1 MRGIALGEIAVA
13 KEGMCCATV
22 GATKEIASVRIVEF
36 KLVVKPRACAR
47 PRAVRLRAPACRSGP
62 RAAHGVEAPL
72 IGHTLNRL
80 LGCSMLLDA
89 RALWQP
95 CVELPL

>member
-47 PRAVRLRAPACRSGP
+47 PRAVRM
-62 RAAHGVEAPL
+62 H
-72 IGHTLNRL
+72 
-80 LGCSMLLDA
+80 A
-89 RALWQP
+89 RACVPVGATRGAWCGSATHRP
-95 CVELPL
+95 CLE

>member
-13 KEGMCCATV
+13 NEGMCCATV

-47 PRAVRLRAPACRSGP
+47 PPRPLASRRARRR
-62 RAAHGVEAPL
+62 R
-72 IGHTLNRL
+72 
-80 LGCSMLLDA
+80 
-89 RALWQP
+89 
-95 CVELPL
+95 